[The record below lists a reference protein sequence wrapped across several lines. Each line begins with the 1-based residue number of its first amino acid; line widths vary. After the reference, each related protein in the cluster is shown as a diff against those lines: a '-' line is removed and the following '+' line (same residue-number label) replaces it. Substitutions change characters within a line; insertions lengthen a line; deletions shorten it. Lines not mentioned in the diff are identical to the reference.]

1 MKALIIALCLI
12 PGFASAAA
20 AGGAAAAAGM
30 LSVGAAARSDAA
42 RRAEAAKHPAD
53 CADCHRELFPF
64 DLPSRCAISSDPFDC
79 WRERYLD
86 GGTRIMTRDA
96 GQIRRVYMMKT
107 NYGPTRVFLPAP
119 DTAFN
124 PHYAL
129 ESR

>member
-12 PGFASAAA
+12 PGLASAAA

-30 LSVGAAARSDAA
+30 HSVRVAAHVDAARS
-42 RRAEAAKHPAD
+42 AEAAKHPSD
-53 CADCHRELFPF
+53 CAACHCELFPF
-64 DLPSRCAISSDPFDC
+64 DLPSKCAFSSDPFDC
-79 WRERYLD
+79 WKERYLD
-86 GGTRIMTRDA
+86 VSTRIMTRDA

-107 NYGPTRVFLPAP
+107 NYGQTRVFLPAP
-119 DTAFN
+119 DNTFN